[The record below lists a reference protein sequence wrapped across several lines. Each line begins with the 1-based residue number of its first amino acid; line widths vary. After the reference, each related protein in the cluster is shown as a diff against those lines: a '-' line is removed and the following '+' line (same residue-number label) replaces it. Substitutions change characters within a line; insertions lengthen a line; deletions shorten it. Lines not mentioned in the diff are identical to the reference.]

1 MRNTNVRWVII
12 LGAMAILSIIAMQS
26 YWLIQRQ
33 THESQSFHQ
42 STTIALRKV
51 AEKMAVL
58 KKHTLPSGDFI
69 KRITSNYYIVN
80 YNNEIDAGILEHYL
94 LEEFGSN
101 VNYTDFEYGIYDC
114 TNNTMV
120 YGNHCN
126 LIDAEKSVKSP

>member
-80 YNNEIDAGILEHYL
+80 YTRKLKWLSFY
-94 LEEFGSN
+94 
-101 VNYTDFEYGIYDC
+101 
-114 TNNTMV
+114 
-120 YGNHCN
+120 
-126 LIDAEKSVKSP
+126 